1 MPKADGTIEQLF
13 EESRDLHRAIEK
25 VISYGVEQEERLI
38 NEIREYVV
46 TPSMENEFE
55 DLLVKMQLAMEQ
67 GGPNEVLSLI
77 HI

>member
-1 MPKADGTIEQLF
+1 MSKADGTIELLF
-13 EESRDLHRAIEK
+13 DESRDLHRAIEK

-55 DLLVKMQLAMEQ
+55 DLLAKMPVSYTHLTLPTKA
-67 GGPNEVLSLI
+67 
-77 HI
+77 